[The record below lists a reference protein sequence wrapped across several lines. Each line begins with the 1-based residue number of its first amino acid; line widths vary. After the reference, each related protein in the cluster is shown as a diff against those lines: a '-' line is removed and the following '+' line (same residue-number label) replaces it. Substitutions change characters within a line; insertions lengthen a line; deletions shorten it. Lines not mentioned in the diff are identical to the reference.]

1 MVKMVVLS
9 GASERADGSSEAV
22 STLCRTPHP
31 AKANQLRTAA
41 GSQPRRCSKKIEI
54 SADVF
59 RVKEARS
66 NYIVNYL
73 NVTVAFRHFRSVWV
87 EEDGHVREFRRFKF
101 KGRVEVEVEG

>member
-22 STLCRTPHP
+22 STLCRTPQP

-41 GSQPRRCSKKIEI
+41 GSQPRRCSKKIVI
-54 SADVF
+54 SAVVLCLEG
-59 RVKEARS
+59 RLNT

-73 NVTVAFRHFRSVWV
+73 NVTIAF
-87 EEDGHVREFRRFKF
+87 
-101 KGRVEVEVEG
+101 

>member
-41 GSQPRRCSKKIEI
+41 GSQPRRCGKKIVT

-59 RVKEARS
+59 GEKEARYELYS
-66 NYIVNYL
+66 QLLERHRCVLTFSFYL
-73 NVTVAFRHFRSVWV
+73 
-87 EEDGHVREFRRFKF
+87 G
-101 KGRVEVEVEG
+101 